1 MTGPHPADPA
11 AARPRPDAPAP
22 GSPGSPGSPGPLA
35 GLRVLDL
42 ATLFAGPLAAT
53 MLGDFG
59 AEVIKVEHPRRPDPA
74 RGHGPA
80 KDGIGLWWKLLG
92 RNKKTITLDLS
103 TPGGREVLLRLAAE
117 TDVIIEN
124 FRPGTL
130 EKWDLA
136 WTELAAVNPR
146 LVLARVTGFG
156 QFGPYAHRP
165 GFGTLAEAMSG
176 FAAITGQPDG
186 PPTLPP
192 FGLADS
198 IAALA
203 TSYAVMA
210 ALRGRE
216 TTGRGQVVDMA
227 IIEPMLTVLGPQPL
241 WYDQL
246 GYVQE
251 RTGNRSANNAP
262 RNTYRTADGSWVA
275 VSTSAQSI
283 AERVLRLVGRPE
295 LIDEPWFAT
304 GAGRARH
311 AEELDTAVGDWIA
324 RHDRAEVLAGFEKA
338 EAAIAPVYDIRDVM
352 ADEQY
357 QALGSLT
364 DVPDDE
370 LGTVR
375 MQNVLFRLS
384 ETPGA
389 IHWAGRAHGAD
400 TDEVLT
406 GLGMTG
412 PEIAGLRAAGAL

>member
-1 MTGPHPADPA
+1 MTAPGPQ
-11 AARPRPDAPAP
+11 PRTAPAP
-22 GSPGSPGSPGPLA
+22 LRTAPAPPLT

-59 AEVIKVEHPRRPDPA
+59 AEVIKVEHPAKPDPS
-74 RGHGPA
+74 RGHGPS
-80 KDGIGLWWKLLG
+80 KDGVGLWWKVLG
-92 RNKKTITLDLS
+92 RNKRTITLNLS
-103 TPGGREVLLRLAAE
+103 KPGGRATLLRLAA
-117 TDVIIEN
+117 TADVVIEN

-130 EKWDLA
+130 EKWDLG
-136 WTELAAVNPR
+136 WPELSAANPR
-146 LVLARVTGFG
+146 LVLTRVTGFG

-176 FAAITGQPDG
+176 FAALTGEPDA

-203 TSYAVMA
+203 TAYAVLTALA
-210 ALRGRE
+210 ARE
-216 TTGRGQVVDMA
+216 RTGEGQVVDMA
-227 IIEPMLTVLGPQPL
+227 LIEPMLMALGPQPT

-262 RNTYRTADGSWVA
+262 RNTYRTADGGWVA

-283 AERVLRLVGRPE
+283 AERVMHLVGRPE

-304 GAGRARH
+304 GADRARH
-311 AEELDTAVGDWIA
+311 ADVLDRAVGDWIA
-324 RHDRAEVLAGFEKA
+324 RHTRADVLAAFEKA
-338 EAAIAPVYDIRDVM
+338 EAAVAPIQDVRDVM
-352 ADEQY
+352 TDPQY
-357 QALGSLT
+357 AALDT
-364 DVPDDE
+364 ITTVDDPE
-370 LGTVR
+370 LGPLR

-384 ETPGA
+384 ATPGT
-389 IHWAGRAHGAD
+389 IRWPGRPHGAD
-400 TDEVLT
+400 TDEILT
-406 GLGMTG
+406 DLGLT
-412 PEIAGLRAAGAL
+412 PAELAALREEGAL